1 MIYGIIELLKIFTE
15 DFYCIDLDKF
25 QKFKKFKMNVKINE
39 IKEEKKEKST
49 FLDGERDLKPKTIG
63 GFFLELIKIVI
74 ISLAIIIPVRYYLIQ
89 PFIVRGSS
97 MEPNFSDGQYLIIDE
112 ISYRF
117 QEPKRGDVV
126 VFKYPKDTSQYYIKR
141 IIGLPLETV
150 EISGGK
156 ITIYNNEYP
165 EGAIISEPYLII
177 DHETPGDLKVSVPYN
192 EYFVLGDNRKASSD
206 SRVWGLLPRQD
217 IIGKAWISGWP
228 PEHFGTIKSPT
239 YELSSQ

>member
-1 MIYGIIELLKIFTE
+1 M
-15 DFYCIDLDKF
+15 
-25 QKFKKFKMNVKINE
+25 NE
-39 IKEEKKEKST
+39 IKEVKKEKPIRRENSG
-49 FLDGERDLKPKTIG
+49 DSKTKTVG
-63 GFFLELIKIVI
+63 AFFLELIKIVV

-117 QEPKRGDVV
+117 QDPKRGDVV

-150 EISGGK
+150 EISGGE
-156 ITIYNNEYP
+156 ITIYNNHYP
-165 EGAIISEPYLII
+165 EGIKILESYLILN
-177 DHETPGDLKVSVPYN
+177 HETPGDIKISVPYN
-192 EYFVLGDNRKASSD
+192 EYFVLGDNRRASSD

-217 IIGKAWISGWP
+217 IVGKAWISGWP
-228 PEHFGTIKSPT
+228 PERFGMIKTPA
-239 YELSSQ
+239 YELSQ